1 MKLGARDYL
10 IKDSSFLEVVPRV
23 VNSVIEHLDSERKLV
38 EAEEALRESEER
50 FRLMAETSLDC
61 ILQTNQHGMLLYASP
76 AIKNMLG
83 YEPKEVEGK
92 HFSFAISPSHSSRV
106 QESFKKATKGE
117 VVRNVE
123 VDLLKRS
130 GDTVSVEINMVPVT
144 TRQEVNLFSIA
155 RDVTERKQMIAEHER
170 MAKLESMGTLAG
182 GLAHDFNNLLTVIM
196 GNITLSMACLG
207 PESAAF
213 ERLEEAGKA
222 SSRAKELSQQ
232 LLTFAK
238 GGAPIKKRV
247 SISDLLMESTK
258 FALRGSNVKSSF
270 SIPDDLWVAE
280 ADEGQISQA
289 INNIAINA
297 VQAMP
302 NGGIVKVW
310 ARNLVI
316 DDKSVLSL
324 TCGKYIEIAIE
335 DHGTGISKE
344 HISRIF
350 DPYFTTKNKSSGLG
364 LATAHSIINK
374 HGGHIAVDSEIGVGT
389 IVHVYLPASKNQ
401 TSNSRSKQAT
411 TRIPIGEG
419 KILVMD
425 DEEMIR
431 DMLGQMLGFL
441 GYEVEVTSH
450 GEEAIEKY
458 AEAKEAGKPF
468 DAVILDLTIP
478 GNMGGKEA
486 IKKLLEIDPGV
497 KAIVSSGYSD
507 DPIMA
512 NCSGYG
518 FSAVAAK
525 PYDVV
530 EMGKTLHRIMAQN

>member
-1 MKLGARDYL
+1 M
-10 IKDSSFLEVVPRV
+10 P
-23 VNSVIEHLDSERKLV
+23 
-38 EAEEALRESEER
+38 
-50 FRLMAETSLDC
+50 
-61 ILQTNQHGMLLYASP
+61 
-76 AIKNMLG
+76 
-83 YEPKEVEGK
+83 
-92 HFSFAISPSHSSRV
+92 
-106 QESFKKATKGE
+106 
-117 VVRNVE
+117 
-123 VDLLKRS
+123 
-130 GDTVSVEINMVPVT
+130 
-144 TRQEVNLFSIA
+144 
-155 RDVTERKQMIAEHER
+155 
-170 MAKLESMGTLAG
+170 
-182 GLAHDFNNLLTVIM
+182 
-196 GNITLSMACLG
+196 
-207 PESAAF
+207 
-213 ERLEEAGKA
+213 
-222 SSRAKELSQQ
+222 
-232 LLTFAK
+232 K
-238 GGAPIKKRV
+238 GGT
-247 SISDLLMESTK
+247 M
-258 FALRGSNVKSSF
+258 
-270 SIPDDLWVAE
+270 
-280 ADEGQISQA
+280 
-289 INNIAINA
+289 
-297 VQAMP
+297 
-302 NGGIVKVW
+302 KVR
-310 ARNLVI
+310 AGNLVI
-316 DDKSVLSL
+316 DGKSALPL
-324 TCGKYIEIAIE
+324 PKGNYIEIAIE
-335 DHGTGISKE
+335 DHGIGIPKE

-512 NCSGYG
+512 DCKKYG
-518 FSAVAAK
+518 FSAVAVK
-525 PYDVV
+525 PYNVGK
-530 EMGKTLHRIMAQN
+530 MGETLRSVIAQN